1 MPEAGKDNRH
11 QPCHKNERQHRFF
24 FPFHAASRKV
34 VHVDRFYP
42 SSQLCHDCGY
52 LNPEVKNLDVREWTC
67 PQCGVFHDRDVNAA
81 NNLRDEGLR
90 ILGQLETAA

>member
-1 MPEAGKDNRH
+1 MYGGVKPATVLDMLH
-11 QPCHKNERQHRFF
+11 
-24 FPFHAASRKV
+24 
-34 VHVDRFYP
+34 